1 MIFDNDT
8 SSSTAIYT
16 FSTTA
21 DTTSTANAVT
31 DIYILLPL
39 IEIIYFNRYM
49 QDIYFL
55 DICVNTALVPGFQNF
70 VINCI
75 NNSL

>member
-31 DIYILLPL
+31 DIYITTTYRNNLL
-39 IEIIYFNRYM
+39 
-49 QDIYFL
+49 
-55 DICVNTALVPGFQNF
+55 
-70 VINCI
+70 
-75 NNSL
+75 